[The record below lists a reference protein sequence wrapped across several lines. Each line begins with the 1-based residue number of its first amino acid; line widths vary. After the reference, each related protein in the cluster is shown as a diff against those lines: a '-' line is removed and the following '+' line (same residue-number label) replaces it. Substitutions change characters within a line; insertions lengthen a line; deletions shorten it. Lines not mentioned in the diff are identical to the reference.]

1 MLWHLRKFISES
13 PGYLGTMEF
22 KFAEIVNAVEAT
34 IQVRVTEGSRD
45 FRARFFVRTAEHR

>member
-13 PGYLGTMEF
+13 PAYLGTMEF